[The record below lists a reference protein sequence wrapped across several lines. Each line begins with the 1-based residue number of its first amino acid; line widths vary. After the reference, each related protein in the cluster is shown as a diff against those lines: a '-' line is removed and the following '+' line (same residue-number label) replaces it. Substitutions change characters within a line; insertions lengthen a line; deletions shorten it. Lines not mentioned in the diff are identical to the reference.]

1 MLLAILRILPRG
13 SFEFEDFLGVVD
25 DDGRFFGRDVLEDDA
40 FGVVDNE
47 ADLVG
52 ESKPSLLI
60 FFGLSLSVSFVFIF
74 SENNTENKVDK

>member
-25 DDGRFFGRDVLEDDA
+25 DDDGRFFGRDVLEDDA
-40 FGVVDNE
+40 FGVVDKE
-47 ADLVG
+47 VDLDG

-60 FFGLSLSVSFVFIF
+60 FFGIF
-74 SENNTENKVDK
+74 